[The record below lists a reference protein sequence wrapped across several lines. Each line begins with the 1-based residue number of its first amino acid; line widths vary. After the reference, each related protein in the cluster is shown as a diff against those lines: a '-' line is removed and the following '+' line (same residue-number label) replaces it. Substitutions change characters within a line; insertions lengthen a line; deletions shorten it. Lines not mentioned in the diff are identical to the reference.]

1 MKYRREQRDDEVQK
15 NIAATRRYV
24 FSYFDCCCSVLQILE
39 RSQVFIYIFHDGL
52 CCNAVVVYYIRT
64 YLSIFRYLC
73 IMMKNTEEKIEPH
86 LVRVKDFKIDSDYMA
101 WFSDIKKRYL
111 SAQIK
116 AAVKVNTEK
125 LWFNWSIGRDLVV
138 RKAGE
143 KWGSGVVAQL
153 SFDLQEAFP
162 NDKGFGSRNL
172 WNMKKWYLFFSS
184 LESREKLHRLGAELE
199 KQVNQKII
207 KLHQLGAENDLD
219 FPIVLG
225 LVPWRH
231 QVNIITK
238 CRSIDEA
245 VFYLHECIL
254 EGWSRQTLENSLN
267 AKLYEVRGKAISNFQ
282 EYLPEAQSRMAQEI
296 TKDNYDFGF
305 VTVPVNYKEEQLEAA
320 LEQNITRFL
329 LELGT
334 GFAFV
339 GRQKEL
345 FVGNRTRKIDMLFY
359 HIRLKCYVVV
369 ELKIKP
375 FDPEYVGKLNYYV
388 NAVDELLK
396 GSDDNPTI
404 GLLIC
409 SDKDETDVRWA
420 FKGVQ
425 TPMGVA
431 SYDNVQIS
439 QRSSLLPS
447 AEELQARVRLVEEEL
462 NRKV

>member
-1 MKYRREQRDDEVQK
+1 MADIST
-15 NIAATRRYV
+15 N
-24 FSYFDCCCSVLQILE
+24 
-39 RSQVFIYIFHDGL
+39 
-52 CCNAVVVYYIRT
+52 NA
-64 YLSIFRYLC
+64 
-73 IMMKNTEEKIEPH
+73 PH
-86 LVRVKDFKIDSDYMA
+86 IVRVKDFKIDTDYVV
-101 WFSDIKKRYL
+101 WLSEIKQRYH

-125 LWFNWSIGRDLVV
+125 LAFNWSVGRDLVI
-138 RKAGE
+138 RKAEE
-143 KWGSGVVAQL
+143 KWGSGVVEQL
-153 SFDLQEAFP
+153 SFDLRDAFP
-162 NDKGFGSRNL
+162 NEKGFGTTNL
-172 WNMKKWYLFFSS
+172 WAMKKWYLFFSS
-184 LESREKLHRLGAELE
+184 PDAVE
-199 KQVNQKII
+199 
-207 KLHQLGAENDLD
+207 KLHQLGGELQNSNIERFIKLRQVGGEIEPD
-219 FPIVLG
+219 FPLVLG

-238 CRSIDEA
+238 CKSIDEA
-245 VFYLHECIL
+245 VFYLRECIL
-254 EGWSRQTLENSLN
+254 GGWSRQTLDNSLKAN
-267 AKLYEVRGKAISNFQ
+267 LYKVQGKAISNFP

-345 FVGNRTRKIDMLFY
+345 IVGNRSRKIDMLFY
-359 HIRLKCYVVV
+359 HIRLKAYVVV
-369 ELKIKP
+369 ELKVKA
-375 FDPEYVGKLNYYV
+375 FDPEYAGKLNYYV

-396 GSDDNPTI
+396 GPDDNPTI

-420 FKGVQ
+420 FKGIQ

-431 SYDNVQIS
+431 SYDNVRIS
-439 QRSSLLPS
+439 TSNLLPS
-447 AEELQARVRLVEEEL
+447 AEELQARVRLVEEEI
-462 NRKV
+462 NKSNN

>member
-1 MKYRREQRDDEVQK
+1 MADIST
-15 NIAATRRYV
+15 N
-24 FSYFDCCCSVLQILE
+24 
-39 RSQVFIYIFHDGL
+39 
-52 CCNAVVVYYIRT
+52 NA
-64 YLSIFRYLC
+64 
-73 IMMKNTEEKIEPH
+73 PH
-86 LVRVKDFKIDSDYMA
+86 IVRVKDFKIDTDYVA
-101 WFSDIKKRYL
+101 WLSEIKQRYH

-125 LWFNWSIGRDLVV
+125 LAFNWSVGRDLVI
-138 RKAGE
+138 RKAEE
-143 KWGSGVVAQL
+143 KWGSGVVEQL
-153 SFDLQEAFP
+153 SFDLRDAFP
-162 NDKGFGSRNL
+162 NEKGFGTTNL
-172 WNMKKWYLFFSS
+172 WAMKKWYLFFSS
-184 LESREKLHRLGAELE
+184 PDAIE
-199 KQVNQKII
+199 
-207 KLHQLGAENDLD
+207 KLHQLGGELQKSNIERFIKLRQVGGEIEPD
-219 FPIVLG
+219 FPLVLG

-238 CRSIDEA
+238 CKLIDEA
-245 VFYLHECIL
+245 VFYLRECIL
-254 EGWSRQTLENSLN
+254 GGWSRQTLDNSLKAN
-267 AKLYEVRGKAISNFQ
+267 LYKVQGKAISNFP

-345 FVGNRTRKIDMLFY
+345 IVGNRSRKIDMLFY
-359 HIRLKCYVVV
+359 HIRLKAYVVV
-369 ELKIKP
+369 ELKVKA
-375 FDPEYVGKLNYYV
+375 FDPEYAGKLNYYV

-396 GSDDNPTI
+396 GPDDNPTI

-420 FKGVQ
+420 FKGIQ

-431 SYDNVQIS
+431 SYDNVRIS
-439 QRSSLLPS
+439 PSNLLPS
-447 AEELQARVRLVEEEL
+447 AEELQARVRLVEKEI
-462 NRKV
+462 NKSND

>member
-1 MKYRREQRDDEVQK
+1 MA
-15 NIAATRRYV
+15 NIST
-24 FSYFDCCCSVLQILE
+24 
-39 RSQVFIYIFHDGL
+39 
-52 CCNAVVVYYIRT
+52 N
-64 YLSIFRYLC
+64 
-73 IMMKNTEEKIEPH
+73 NEPH
-86 LVRVKDFKIDSDYMA
+86 IVRVKDFKIDADYVA
-101 WFSDIKKRYL
+101 WLSEIKQRYH

-125 LWFNWSIGRDLVV
+125 LAFNWSVGRDLVI
-138 RKAGE
+138 RKAEE
-143 KWGSGVVAQL
+143 KWGSGVVEQL
-153 SFDLQEAFP
+153 SFDLRDAFP
-162 NDKGFGSRNL
+162 NEKGFGTTNL
-172 WNMKKWYLFFSS
+172 WAMKKWYLFFSS
-184 LESREKLHRLGAELE
+184 PDAVEKLHQVGGEL
-199 KQVNQKII
+199 QKSNIERFI
-207 KLHQLGAENDLD
+207 KLRQVGGEIDPD
-219 FPIVLG
+219 FPLVLG

-238 CRSIDEA
+238 CKSIDEA
-245 VFYLHECIL
+245 VFYLRECIL
-254 EGWSRQTLENSLN
+254 GGWSRQTLDNSLKAN
-267 AKLYEVRGKAISNFQ
+267 LYKVQGKAISNFP

-345 FVGNRTRKIDMLFY
+345 IVGNRSRKIDMLFY
-359 HIRLKCYVVV
+359 HIRLKAYVVV
-369 ELKIKP
+369 ELKVKA
-375 FDPEYVGKLNYYV
+375 FDPEYAGKLNYYV

-396 GSDDNPTI
+396 GPDDNPTI

-420 FKGVQ
+420 FKGIQ

-431 SYDNVQIS
+431 SYDNVRIS
-439 QRSSLLPS
+439 PSNLLPS
-447 AEELQARVRLVEEEL
+447 AEELQARVRLVEKEI
-462 NRKV
+462 NKSND

>member
-1 MKYRREQRDDEVQK
+1 MADIST
-15 NIAATRRYV
+15 N
-24 FSYFDCCCSVLQILE
+24 
-39 RSQVFIYIFHDGL
+39 
-52 CCNAVVVYYIRT
+52 NA
-64 YLSIFRYLC
+64 
-73 IMMKNTEEKIEPH
+73 PH
-86 LVRVKDFKIDSDYMA
+86 IVRVKDFKIDTDYVA
-101 WFSDIKKRYL
+101 WLSEIKQRYH

-125 LWFNWSIGRDLVV
+125 LAFNWSVGRDLVI
-138 RKAGE
+138 RKAEE
-143 KWGSGVVAQL
+143 KWGSGVVEQL
-153 SFDLQEAFP
+153 SFDLRDAFP
-162 NDKGFGSRNL
+162 NEKGFGTTNL
-172 WNMKKWYLFFSS
+172 WAMKKWYLFFSS
-184 LESREKLHRLGAELE
+184 PDAVE
-199 KQVNQKII
+199 
-207 KLHQLGAENDLD
+207 KLHQLGGELQNSNIERFIKLRQVGGEIEPD
-219 FPIVLG
+219 FPLVLG

-238 CRSIDEA
+238 CKSIDEA
-245 VFYLHECIL
+245 VFYLRECIL
-254 EGWSRQTLENSLN
+254 GGWSRQTLDNSLKAN
-267 AKLYEVRGKAISNFQ
+267 LYKVHGKAISNFP

-345 FVGNRTRKIDMLFY
+345 IVGNHSRKIDMLFY
-359 HIRLKCYVVV
+359 HIRLKAYVVV
-369 ELKIKP
+369 ELKVKA
-375 FDPEYVGKLNYYV
+375 FDPEYAGKLNYYV

-396 GSDDNPTI
+396 GPDDNPTI

-420 FKGVQ
+420 FKGIQ

-431 SYDNVQIS
+431 SYDNVRIS
-439 QRSSLLPS
+439 TSNLLPS
-447 AEELQARVRLVEEEL
+447 AEELQARVRLVEEEI
-462 NRKV
+462 NKSNN

>member
-1 MKYRREQRDDEVQK
+1 MTDIIP
-15 NIAATRRYV
+15 N
-24 FSYFDCCCSVLQILE
+24 
-39 RSQVFIYIFHDGL
+39 
-52 CCNAVVVYYIRT
+52 N
-64 YLSIFRYLC
+64 
-73 IMMKNTEEKIEPH
+73 EPH
-86 LVRVKDFKIDSDYMA
+86 IVRVKDFKIDADYAA
-101 WFSDIKKRYL
+101 WLSEIKRRYH

-125 LWFNWSIGRDLVV
+125 LAFNWSVGRDLVM
-138 RKAGE
+138 RKAE
-143 KWGSGVVAQL
+143 ETWGSGVVEQL

-162 NDKGFGSRNL
+162 HDKGFGSRNL

-184 LESREKLHRLGAELE
+184 LEATEKLHQAGAEL
-199 KQVNQKII
+199 QQANIQNII
-207 KLHQLGAENDLD
+207 KLYQIGAEIDSD
-219 FPIVLG
+219 FPLVLG

-238 CRSIDEA
+238 CKSADEA
-245 VFYLHECIL
+245 VFYLKECIL
-254 EGWSRQTLENSLN
+254 NGWTRQTLDNSLKAN
-267 AKLYEVRGKAISNFQ
+267 LYKTHGNAISNFPQ
-282 EYLPEAQSRMAQEI
+282 YLPEAQSRMAQEI

-305 VTVPVNYKEEQLEAA
+305 VTVPADYKEEQLEAA

-345 FVGNRTRKIDMLFY
+345 IVGGRTRRIDMLFY
-359 HIRLKCYVVV
+359 HIRLKAYVVV
-369 ELKIKP
+369 ELKVKP
-375 FDPEYVGKLNYYV
+375 FDPEYAGKLNYYV

-396 GSDDNPTI
+396 GADDNPTI

-420 FKGVQ
+420 FKGIQ

-431 SYDNVQIS
+431 SYDNVQIAPPS
-439 QRSSLLPS
+439 NLLPS

-462 NRKV
+462 SNNRNEI